1 MKILSPDIVKNSF
14 ETIFDSHTFKVIPSG
29 SREIYFEGTHLYE
42 QNVTELSDEDYVVLA
57 PTSISFNVI
66 KAVLDSQGW
75 TFGGSVPPEGTTSD
89 FMSFKKN
96 FGFETAP
103 FFVNYIV
110 VNNPR
115 EFAKWKVAT
124 RVAKEFQP
132 LDKDER
138 ILLFKSVFKAFGP
151 EQVNETTTVNLQG
164 IQNGNN

>member
-1 MKILSPDIVKNSF
+1 MKILSPDIVEGSF
-14 ETIFDSHTFKVIPSG
+14 ETMFNHHPFRAISTG

-42 QNVTELSDEDYVVLA
+42 QNVTDQSDEDYVVLA
-57 PTSISFNVI
+57 PPNLSLNTI
-66 KAVLDSQGW
+66 KLMLDSQGW

-96 FGFETAP
+96 FGGEAIP

-124 RVAKEFQP
+124 KVAKTFQP
-132 LDKDER
+132 TNKEER
-138 ILLFKSVFKAFGP
+138 ILLFKSVFKAFD
-151 EQVNETTTVNLQG
+151 
-164 IQNGNN
+164 